1 MILLGNGLRALK
13 LEWSLKLRKK
23 YISHKSLAA
32 IAQKLA
38 WDDHHMRWVVM
49 FVL

>member
-1 MILLGNGLRALK
+1 MSSVPRNLNGLLNPV
-13 LEWSLKLRKK
+13 KK
-23 YISHKSLAA
+23 ITHKSLAA

-38 WDDHHMRWVVM
+38 WDDHPMKRVVT